1 MSVPNLE
8 YASQLRHI
16 VQALAI
22 GKNDLVSGD
31 IAKRDSVEQVKMF
44 TSGNLEKRFDK
55 LKDQLELLEEEIDDL
70 DTLVEDYVMSE
81 PLQAYDTGSSDTSNF
96 MKWLGQQIDLTT
108 EQRDLTVVI
117 RSRNATE
124 EVGRRNRMAHIRFQ
138 ELRSLVDELAAE
150 LGTNANLTIRL
161 NPVRLWAV
169 FESSMFLEEDE
180 DASGEV
186 EVLFY
191 AYENEVRTAMLE
203 PDARSVLRTLGECHP
218 CSLEELHERV
228 DLATGLQLDEVQE
241 ILLDS
246 AETGIV
252 AFS

>member
-1 MSVPNLE
+1 MSSPNLE
-8 YASQLRHI
+8 YAAQLRRL
-16 VQALAI
+16 VGALAI

-31 IAKRDSVEQVKMF
+31 ITKRDSVDQVEMF

-55 LKDQLELLEEEIDDL
+55 LKDQLELLEEEIDEL
-70 DTLVEDYVMSE
+70 DTFINDYIESV

-96 MKWLGQQIDLTT
+96 VEWLGQQIELTP

-124 EVGRRNRMAHIRFQ
+124 EIGRRNRMAHVQFQ
-138 ELRSLVDELAAE
+138 EIRSLVDELARE
-150 LGTNANLTIRL
+150 LGANSSLRIRL

-169 FESSMFLEEDE
+169 FESSMFAEDE
-180 DASGEV
+180 DSIGEI

-203 PDARSVLRTLGECHP
+203 PEARSVLRTLGECQP

-228 DLATGLQLDEVQE
+228 DLGSGLSLDEIQE
-241 ILLDS
+241 ILIDS

>member
-1 MSVPNLE
+1 MSAPDLE
-8 YASQLRHI
+8 YAAQLRRL
-16 VQALAI
+16 VGALAI

-31 IAKRDSVEQVKMF
+31 IKKRDSVEQVEMF

-55 LKDQLELLEEEIDDL
+55 LKDQLELLEDEIDEL
-70 DTLVEDYVMSE
+70 DTFIDDYVQSE

-96 MKWLGQQIDLTT
+96 VKWLGQRIDLTP
-108 EQRDLTVVI
+108 ELRDLTVVI

-124 EVGRRNRMAHIRFQ
+124 EIGRRNRLAHVQFQ
-138 ELRSLVDELAAE
+138 EIRSLVDELAPE
-150 LGTNANLTIRL
+150 LGSNPKLTIRL
-161 NPVRLWAV
+161 NPIRLWAV
-169 FESSMFLEEDE
+169 FESSMFAEDE
-180 DASGEV
+180 DSTGEI

-203 PDARSVLRTLGECHP
+203 PEARSVLRTLGECQP

-228 DLATGLQLDEVQE
+228 DLASGLSLDEVQE
-241 ILLDS
+241 ILIDS

>member
-1 MSVPNLE
+1 
-8 YASQLRHI
+8 
-16 VQALAI
+16 
-22 GKNDLVSGD
+22 
-31 IAKRDSVEQVKMF
+31 
-44 TSGNLEKRFDK
+44 
-55 LKDQLELLEEEIDDL
+55 
-70 DTLVEDYVMSE
+70 
-81 PLQAYDTGSSDTSNF
+81 
-96 MKWLGQQIDLTT
+96 
-108 EQRDLTVVI
+108 
-117 RSRNATE
+117 
-124 EVGRRNRMAHIRFQ
+124 
-138 ELRSLVDELAAE
+138 
-150 LGTNANLTIRL
+150 
-161 NPVRLWAV
+161 V

>member
-1 MSVPNLE
+1 MSAPELD

-22 GKNDLVSGD
+22 GKNDLVSGE
-31 IAKRDSVEQVKMF
+31 IAKRDSLEQVKMF

-70 DTLVEDYVMSE
+70 DALVDDYVMSE

-96 MKWLGQQIDLTT
+96 MKWLGQRIDLTP

-117 RSRNATE
+117 RSRTATE
-124 EVGRRNRMAHIRFQ
+124 EIGRRNRMAHVQFQ
-138 ELRSLVDELAAE
+138 EVRSLVEELAPE
-150 LGTNANLTIRL
+150 LGLNASLTIRL
-161 NPVRLWAV
+161 NPVRLWAI
-169 FESSMFLEEDE
+169 FESSLFADDEESSDE
-180 DASGEV
+180 I

-191 AYENEVRTAMLE
+191 AYENEVRTAILE
-203 PDARSVLRTLGECHP
+203 AEARSVLRTLGECHP

-228 DLATGLQLDEVQE
+228 DLATGLQIEEVEE

-246 AETGIV
+246 AAAGIV